1 MSNKKWKI
9 GEKIVA
15 FSEYLNFKTDKI
27 FKTKFEALS
36 FVKSDL
42 ILHSLWYLF
51 ANVKILNIFSNDYKS
66 FDLGKQISRKIFFV
80 SNFVGREMLA
90 LWAHL
95 VSWRLGVHEF
105 VIRNVCS
112 KFDVWLYQPLTFAA
126 LLICISVSKP
136 FDKIYSQTPADKRD
150 TLCCYF
156 SSRLVYF
163 QVKCQLDILPQFQ
176 VSILTNFL
184 HFKISNLKITKQ
196 IQSVLLCCWNC
207 CLETI

>member
-1 MSNKKWKI
+1 MI
-9 GEKIVA
+9 R
-15 FSEYLNFKTDKI
+15 KT
-27 FKTKFEALS
+27 
-36 FVKSDL
+36 
-42 ILHSLWYLF
+42 
-51 ANVKILNIFSNDYKS
+51 NIKEN
-66 FDLGKQISRKIFFV
+66 IFV
-80 SNFVGREMLA
+80 SNFVGREMIA

-95 VSWRLGVHEF
+95 VSWRLKLV
-105 VIRNVCS
+105 NMNLS
-112 KFDVWLYQPLTFAA
+112 YAKLDVWLHQPSTFTA

-136 FDKIYSQTPADKRD
+136 FHKIYVQTPADKRD

-163 QVKCQLDILPQFQ
+163 QVECQLDILPQFQ

-196 IQSVLLCCWNC
+196 IQSVLLCCWSC